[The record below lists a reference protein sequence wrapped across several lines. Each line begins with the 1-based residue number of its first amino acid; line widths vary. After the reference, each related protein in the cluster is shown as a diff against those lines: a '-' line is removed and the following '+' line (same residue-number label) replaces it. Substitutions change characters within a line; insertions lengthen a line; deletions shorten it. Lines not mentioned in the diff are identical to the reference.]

1 MEIQPGRKE
10 LSKSEISLKADKAVR
25 HFSIGLTHLLDR
37 RSELIG
43 YLVLLHDTTGQKHA
57 QEMVMEHQRVVATLN
72 ERERL
77 ARELHDSI
85 GQVLGYISMQAQ
97 TAQKLA
103 ESGNAGKTASIL
115 NRLTEVAREAH
126 ADVRESILSLRT
138 DLTSELNFIQAL
150 QKYLNHFQTS
160 FGIDTELL
168 LPDQLNEDALSPEV
182 RIQVMRVI
190 QEALNNASRHGGAQ
204 SVKVAIVQ
212 EDGSLNIIIS
222 DDGSGFNPAELQQ
235 ETGKHFGLVFMRER
249 MAQIGG
255 SINIKSQPGSGTTVQ
270 LELPSGI

>member
-1 MEIQPGRKE
+1 
-10 LSKSEISLKADKAVR
+10 
-25 HFSIGLTHLLDR
+25 
-37 RSELIG
+37 
-43 YLVLLHDTTGQKHA
+43 
-57 QEMVMEHQRVVATLN
+57 MEHQRVVATLN